1 MLKLYLKQNSTDI
14 SHESAAVVQQ
24 VLTLLAKNTLNW
36 SLKLATIFLMTEC
49 TVKGHNIFP
58 EFSIPQQFKKKN
70 VELCQFLHSI
80 TRRLIHGRTVLLVA
94 NFSVF
99 AWDLT
104 NCQPHVF
111 QAVT

>member
-49 TVKGHNIFP
+49 TEKGHNIFP
-58 EFSIPQQFKKKN
+58 ECFIPQQFENIEKHLIFCTALQAK
-70 VELCQFLHSI
+70 
-80 TRRLIHGRTVLLVA
+80 LIHGRTVLLAVD
-94 NFSVF
+94 FSVF

-111 QAVT
+111 

>member
-1 MLKLYLKQNSTDI
+1 MLKLYLKQNSTGI

-58 EFSIPQQFKKKN
+58 ECSIPQQF
-70 VELCQFLHSI
+70 
-80 TRRLIHGRTVLLVA
+80 
-94 NFSVF
+94 
-99 AWDLT
+99 
-104 NCQPHVF
+104 
-111 QAVT
+111 